1 MIHPRARQRV
11 ETVPVRATVTRGV
24 TNAEFLAQFVRSAE
38 GRLAPAVIEKYV
50 SGIRDACRYFIA
62 QDGREI
68 PVAEWSKEG
77 MWGYVHFMENNY
89 CANYR
94 HLPWAGESAASCV
107 KRVWV
112 GALPAAQASADH
124 CSGCPQ
130 FKRPD
135 VRFRLHGLNKFYKY
149 LARVGAIPVNFM
161 QDVVGEYYDEAPK
174 LAESGERRRNPTV
187 EEMLKLVNETAHPA
201 RRAFYASSAKWWYR
215 PNEML
220 MLDRYASFGLATPPG
235 VEPPQGFEDGF
246 ALHRKLA
253 SFHEGGDLVYLPK
266 TKGGTDKRKGNR
278 WSVIDA
284 ELRPILEQYFAW
296 WDRTVKRDETGRPLT
311 TALWLNES
319 GLPLQQRGMYPRF
332 FTRDCERLGL
342 QKKSEPDTRKRWT
355 AHCQRH
361 FGEQLRQIHNVPP
374 DWSNHF
380 RGDAFRDA
388 RGHYYQP
395 TPEHIRQKYHE
406 FIPLL
411 GFQPLPTAARLRR
424 GAQGEAAVHRSVLEA
439 ELARV
444 RSHKEERVGAKC
456 VQIVGAGEALVVL
469 QRVAPSVLF
478 ALRTSREGAE
488 FAVAQDGTS
497 ASPRRRRVNRQE
509 YTRLL
514 ERALACLCD
523 QTA

>member
-11 ETVPVRATVTRGV
+11 ETVPVRATVKRGV
-24 TNAEFLAQFVRSAE
+24 TNAELLAQFARSAE
-38 GRLAPAVIEKYV
+38 GRLSPAVIEKYV
-50 SGIRDACRYFIA
+50 SGIRDAFRYF
-62 QDGREI
+62 QTPEGREV

-77 MWGYVHFMENNY
+77 VWEYVHFMENNY

-94 HLPWAGESAASCV
+94 QLPWAGESAASCV
-107 KRVWV
+107 KRVWI
-112 GALPAAQASADH
+112 GALPAAQASAEH
-124 CSGCPQ
+124 CAGCPQ

-149 LARVGAIPVNFM
+149 LARVGAVPVNFL
-161 QDVVGEYYDEAPK
+161 QDVVGEHYEEAPK
-174 LAESGERRRNPTV
+174 LAGSGERRRNPTV

-201 RRAFYASSAKWWYR
+201 RRSFYAASAKWWFR

-220 MLDRYASFGLATPPG
+220 MLDRYASFGLATPDG
-235 VEPPQGFEDGF
+235 VVAPDGFEDGF
-246 ALHRKLA
+246 AAHRKLA
-253 SFHEGGDLVYLPK
+253 SFNEGGDLVYLPK

-284 ELRPILEQYFAW
+284 ELRPIIEQYFAW
-296 WDRTVKRDETGRPLT
+296 WDASVKRDETGRPVT

-319 GLPLQQRGMYPRF
+319 GLALQQKGMYPRF

-342 QKKSEPDTRKRWT
+342 QKEDEPDARKRWT

-361 FGEQLRQIHNVPP
+361 FGEQLRQIHNVPA

-380 RGDAFRDA
+380 RGDAFKDA

-406 FIPLL
+406 LIPLL

-424 GAQGEAAVHRSVLEA
+424 GAQGEAAIHRSVLEA

-444 RSHKEERVGAKC
+444 RSQKQERMEGKC
-456 VQIVGAGEALVVL
+456 AQIVGAGEVFVVP
-469 QRVAPSVLF
+469 QRVVPSVLF
-478 ALRTSREGAE
+478 ALRASREGAE
-488 FAVAQDGTS
+488 FATARDEAS
-497 ASPRRRRVNRQE
+497 ARPRGRSVSRQE
-509 YTRLL
+509 HMWLL
-514 ERALACLCD
+514 ERALAWL
-523 QTA
+523 A